1 MRNDRDSWSGWTDLA
16 ARLAQSMPAVGGLL
30 ALALGIGAA
39 APRNA
44 FAQSPLPPATFVLS
58 LDVLGAY
65 NGGLSAPGTDTI
77 NYCREV
83 GSCGT
88 ATGSLYANIA
98 KVQSIGGTADTFQ
111 DLGSQGGVTID
122 YYYRFN
128 GPAGGT
134 VDYHFS
140 SSGATS
146 EGGHG
151 DATAFLYMNGTLV
164 DYACS
169 GSQPGYCV
177 QSDAFQVDTELSA
190 PANTTEKIELDLNGD
205 TGAFGGDFSA
215 SIDPMITIDPSSVD
229 QGYSLELSPN
239 VTQESVA
246 PSAPEPSTWAM
257 LLAGFASL
265 GFAYRARRRAC
276 AAHDGRKS
284 GRSGI
289 QWRGRTL
296 SKAGFTVGPLV
307 RRE

>member
-1 MRNDRDSWSGWTDLA
+1 
-16 ARLAQSMPAVGGLL
+16 MPAVGGLL
-30 ALALGIGAA
+30 VVALGIGAA
-39 APRNA
+39 APRSA

-88 ATGSLYANIA
+88 ATGSLFANIA

-111 DLGSQGGVTID
+111 DLGSQGDVTID
-122 YYYRFN
+122 YYYRFK

-164 DYACS
+164 NYACS
-169 GSQPGYCV
+169 GSQQGYCV
-177 QSDAFQVDTELSA
+177 VTNGFQGNEELSA
-190 PANTTEKIELDLNGD
+190 KVGVTEKIEIDLSGD
-205 TGAFGGDFSA
+205 TGPFGGSFSA
-215 SIDPMITIDPSSVD
+215 AIDPIITIDANSVAA
-229 QGYSLELSPN
+229 GYTLELSPN
-239 VTQESVA
+239 VTQQSVA

-257 LLAGFASL
+257 LLTGFAAL
-265 GFAYRARRRAC
+265 GFAYRVRRRGA
-276 AAHDGRKS
+276 AAH
-284 GRSGI
+284 
-289 QWRGRTL
+289 
-296 SKAGFTVGPLV
+296 
-307 RRE
+307 